1 MIQEHTTYTELIN
14 LTKNVRTFA
23 SNSPDLFNEKLEK
36 LLLSKSSD
44 ELLKN
49 ELTVFCYQILKNAS
63 FVKAFTE
70 YGILSDRGFI
80 SEIILRLKHKILPP
94 NYDEKELNQF
104 IRLLFHKQDDYIW
117 LQKIN
122 ASNWKLIAQLIDS
135 KQLITHSKQLTH
147 QIYQA
152 IVVLS
157 YRLSSIVINP
167 YITSKFKDT
176 GYTDETFFEFN
187 NQILSFIKKHF
198 NDNTIEID
206 DSEFE
211 IVLKNLNSAEDL
223 FLQLESKKDEIGT
236 SLHLTFL
243 SIRARQ
249 HIDRIRLLLDLF
261 ITKGEQDNVLNV
273 TKLLTELVKAEH
285 KKNSLNEFVKAN
297 THLMAYRIICH
308 ASEKG
313 EHYIGFSK
321 EENRKLLKSAM
332 GGGLIVVFLVF
343 IKQFIHTLHL
353 SLFFEGFLFG
363 LNYGLGFVLM
373 HLLHFTLATKQPA
386 MTAAF
391 IASGIDKS
399 NKENINPWLMFKQ
412 VINSQFISL
421 IGNLIIVL
429 PLCYLTTWAL
439 MYFFDLHVLN
449 SEEAKNSLYSNHPF
463 YSGSLIY
470 AAIAG
475 VFLSITGII
484 IGYVDNKVV
493 YSEIP
498 ERIIK
503 HPSLIAIY
511 SLPLRQK
518 IAAFIGKNLGGIIG
532 NLLLGFML
540 GMAGNIGHFIGIP
553 FDIRHVTIS
562 SGYFGLSLGS
572 GYQFGL
578 DLILT
583 VFVGVLLI
591 GTVNIISS
599 FLISFIIACRSR
611 NLSWK
616 ESFKL
621 LTKVTT

>member
-14 LTKNVRTFA
+14 LTKKVRTFT

-49 ELTVFCYQILKNAS
+49 ELTVFCYQILENAS

-285 KKNSLNEFVKAN
+285 TKNSLNEFVKAN

-449 SEEAKNSLYSNHPF
+449 PEEAKSSLYSNHPF